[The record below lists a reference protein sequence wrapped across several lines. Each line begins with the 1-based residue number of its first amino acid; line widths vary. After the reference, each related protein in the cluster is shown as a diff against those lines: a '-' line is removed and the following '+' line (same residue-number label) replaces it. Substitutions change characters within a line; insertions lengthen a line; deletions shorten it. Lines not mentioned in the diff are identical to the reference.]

1 MRKTRRV
8 AANLS
13 WRLVTTNQSAQSE
26 EEVSMSN
33 ILADEIFQ
41 KLYLNHSWVQLGI
54 YGIANFLTSL
64 PNPSSAPVWE
74 LRHEPAHGA
83 ASDFRVRNMALS
95 ENRSQNPRFI
105 IMFLLK
111 MPWFIF
117 CRVYMI
123 TCTIWIIYDWLLYNP
138 VLERKRHAGTNMKI
152 GLVQFSTGNEAQL
165 YWESPSKLQLVISH
179 EFPEKKM

>member
-26 EEVSMSN
+26 EEVSMSK

-95 ENRSQNPRFI
+95 ENVPKSTVYNNVPVKNAMVYILQSVYDHLHNMNNIWLTI
-105 IMFLLK
+105 I
-111 MPWFIF
+111 
-117 CRVYMI
+117 
-123 TCTIWIIYDWLLYNP
+123 
-138 VLERKRHAGTNMKI
+138 
-152 GLVQFSTGNEAQL
+152 
-165 YWESPSKLQLVISH
+165 
-179 EFPEKKM
+179 